1 MKLDVDGRFDLKA
14 APPGYRLTVDGRS
27 TVYCRRPSD
36 ALAYVCE
43 TLMSSVD
50 GDVSASLSAVEKKLS
65 YAHRILDSVENV
77 KTVARALAR
86 AEKTGGDRRSR
97 VIAVALEISGC
108 PNVDVLK
115 NSNQAKEFSEIAK
128 AIVDAWRDAG
138 REKDSDGRTEE
149 ALVGSSPEELG
160 PSV

>member
-1 MKLDVDGRFDLKA
+1 MNLDIDGRFVLTA
-14 APPGYRLTVDGRS
+14 SPPGYRLTIDGRS

-36 ALAYVCE
+36 ALSYVCE
-43 TLMSSVD
+43 TMMAWEPASRDTV
-50 GDVSASLSAVEKKLS
+50 ASLVALEKKLT
-65 YAHRILDSVENV
+65 YAHRVLDSVENV

-86 AEKTGGDRRSR
+86 ADRVGGDRRSR

-115 NSNQAKEFSEIAK
+115 NSDQAKEFSEIAK

-138 REKDSDGRTEE
+138 REKDSDG
-149 ALVGSSPEELG
+149 
-160 PSV
+160 